1 LGGGAGRPSYEFT
14 IYDLRFAILGAWP
27 MTPAVKYLADAAKGH
42 SSEEFGWELG
52 TIGGRHAEKVCREAL
67 HHLDGQTPKVNE
79 DLLRRRIKALV
90 RRLNGKHRANGT
102 KGTNGGIA

>member
-1 LGGGAGRPSYEFT
+1 
-14 IYDLRFAILGAWP
+14 
-27 MTPAVKYLADAAKGH
+27 
-42 SSEEFGWELG
+42 
-52 TIGGRHAEKVCREAL
+52 
-67 HHLDGQTPKVNE
+67 VNE